1 MIAKLQ
7 NLEDKMEQV
16 EAIISY
22 ICENYRLER
31 RVIRNRRGAIVTD
44 MAERTLEEIH
54 YLPCTADDLYDENE
68 AIQATMQYLSEQDDD
83 DDSFVSKVAQ
93 PLLSSLF
100 SSPWA
105 FEAMIDRLGITDQ
118 NLAACAQRWKM
129 QAEQEIKQ
137 FDYVLDEDPDSIH
150 SRIMRIVDYIEQ
162 ETDVYDSADKI
173 VVFTSYTETL
183 RALKSVL
190 DQRLNRQGLYSV
202 AFSSD
207 MSRDDLETSV
217 YDFQNVDECK
227 IILCDETG
235 GEGRNFQNAKMII
248 HVDLPWSANALEQR
262 IGRLDRLGR
271 DPGEDVLSV
280 AIYTENT
287 VEEQLFKVWRDGM
300 QLFTH
305 SLSGMEIIT
314 GELNELISDALIE
327 DYHNG
332 LANAL
337 PEIMEVMEDMREAVE
352 DEQQFDVGATI
363 YRPLS
368 KAVEEMLN
376 IYLDGEDDE
385 FAKSMLS
392 WSQQVGL
399 CPDSYKLAEIIQ
411 FSNSSFNSRS
421 ALQSLFAPPDW
432 NNYNGA
438 SIVRRYNAIRGT
450 FSRKTAIE
458 REDLLFFAPTDPVYE
473 AIASNAMGCSRGRCC
488 AVTVRD
494 SFKYTGF
501 VFTFTVQ
508 PNIKMLIDQGCSPKI
523 LSQFRIFLPLE
534 PITICVPV
542 TKSSLDIPEKMILE
556 LLNQPWKIRNGE
568 HMGQRGGT
576 VSNLEKFMYQF
587 PEDTWHNLVNRAM
600 RQAKEKAKE
609 ALKDCSDLTGAKRE
623 IGRLIAGRR
632 AECMYFGKDEQET
645 EKEVA
650 MYQNAWEAI
659 RSSALVLDSLCF
671 LKVIDNG

>member
-1 MIAKLQ
+1 M
-7 NLEDKMEQV
+7 N
-16 EAIISY
+16 
-22 ICENYRLER
+22 
-31 RVIRNRRGAIVTD
+31 
-44 MAERTLEEIH
+44 
-54 YLPCTADDLYDENE
+54 
-68 AIQATMQYLSEQDDD
+68 
-83 DDSFVSKVAQ
+83 
-93 PLLSSLF
+93 
-100 SSPWA
+100 
-105 FEAMIDRLGITDQ
+105 
-118 NLAACAQRWKM
+118 
-129 QAEQEIKQ
+129 
-137 FDYVLDEDPDSIH
+137 
-150 SRIMRIVDYIEQ
+150 
-162 ETDVYDSADKI
+162 
-173 VVFTSYTETL
+173 
-183 RALKSVL
+183 
-190 DQRLNRQGLYSV
+190 
-202 AFSSD
+202 
-207 MSRDDLETSV
+207 
-217 YDFQNVDECK
+217 
-227 IILCDETG
+227 
-235 GEGRNFQNAKMII
+235 I

-368 KAVEEMLN
+368 KAVEEMLS

-632 AECMYFGKDEQET
+632 AECMYFGKYEQET